1 MYTRLDVSSQPL
13 NGQEVHHPFVL
24 FGCIVLHVILGLEIE
39 PMSKPCRTFPD
50 SRSATTSSPAPEAPP
65 RLLYSRKE
73 TAYLLSLSLRAIA
86 YMIASGDL
94 RTKRHGGRVMITH
107 AELLRQAALDDRK
120 PIVPKKTRQKAT
132 VTTMQATNAA

>member
-1 MYTRLDVSSQPL
+1 MPAATIETHEPFTRLS
-13 NGQEVHHPFVL
+13 G
-24 FGCIVLHVILGLEIE
+24 
-39 PMSKPCRTFPD
+39 
-50 SRSATTSSPAPEAPP
+50 RSHRRPA

-73 TAYLLSLSLRAIA
+73 TAYLLSLSLRAVA

-94 RTKRHGGRVMITH
+94 RTKRHGGRVMIAH
-107 AELLRQAALDDRK
+107 SELLRQAALDDRK